1 MLSQAWNAAPPQVQG
16 TPLVIAPLRMGPV
29 PSPPPVSSTPFI
41 WLSTWA
47 EAWLRVSAQ
56 GGSTLWEELSALFL
70 LLLSQTGP
78 PCWLPPQILPW
89 AGRSLLGLP
98 LPAWAC
104 GDRAKC

>member
-1 MLSQAWNAAPPQVQG
+1 MLSQAWGAAPPQVQG
-16 TPLVIAPLRMGPV
+16 TPLVIAPLCVGPV

-56 GGSTLWEELSALFL
+56 GGSTLWEELPALFY
-70 LLLSQTGP
+70 SQTGP
-78 PCWLPPQILPW
+78 SCWLPPQILPW